1 MNTPRPS
8 ASGFTFS
15 SCLLCAQV
23 PSGLPDLPDQGP
35 GRRRGEGPRQ
45 RGRRPTEPGRLILV
59 GGRGGNQPAGGGTAW
74 SCPGGGRTTQARGV
88 TTGREPSQRSGHS
101 IVQKKT
107 HNRNT
112 RNTGLL
118 LNKWETQ
125 LLKVGSFFT
134 WTKQVHICETV
145 SQLHRVLP
153 SRCCS
158 RPTCLPRPGACFSSR
173 KLIKG
178 RSHHRTLLLYIY
190 M

>member
-1 MNTPRPS
+1 MPRPS

-59 GGRGGNQPAGGGTAW
+59 RGGEPARRGWYGVVVSWRWTYET
-74 SCPGGGRTTQARGV
+74 SPGGDDGV

-107 HNRNT
+107 SQPEHEEHGT
-112 RNTGLL
+112 
-118 LNKWETQ
+118 
-125 LLKVGSFFT
+125 F
-134 WTKQVHICETV
+134 TKQMGDTIVE
-145 SQLHRVLP
+145 
-153 SRCCS
+153 
-158 RPTCLPRPGACFSSR
+158 GGFFF
-173 KLIKG
+173 
-178 RSHHRTLLLYIY
+178 Y
-190 M
+190 MNKASAHL